1 MEEKKDLLIDFRHRQ
16 LNKRYIHLCAQ
27 KPFIPNDRGKE
38 LTLFNK
44 YFCSTV
50 KIILL
55 LLRHFVTLDNCQR
68 KVDKKN
74 FKSKLLVLQL
84 SSVSKLFQLSL
95 VSWVKMVT
103 RKVIKNDT
111 LAMY

>member
-38 LTLFNK
+38 LTLFQQL
-44 YFCSTV
+44 F
-50 KIILL
+50 L
-55 LLRHFVTLDNCQR
+55 FNC
-68 KVDKKN
+68 KNYIATPEKKN

-84 SSVSKLFQLSL
+84 SSVSKLFQLTL